1 MAAALSLFSPV
12 WDQLTPREQCRV
24 MSLVVERVGYD
35 GEAGSVALTFRP
47 NGIHALAQEHTA
59 DIQEDS
65 NERNDP

>member
-1 MAAALSLFSPV
+1 MN
-12 WDQLTPREQCRV
+12 
-24 MSLVVERVGYD
+24 LVVERVGYD

-59 DIQEDS
+59 EIQEDT